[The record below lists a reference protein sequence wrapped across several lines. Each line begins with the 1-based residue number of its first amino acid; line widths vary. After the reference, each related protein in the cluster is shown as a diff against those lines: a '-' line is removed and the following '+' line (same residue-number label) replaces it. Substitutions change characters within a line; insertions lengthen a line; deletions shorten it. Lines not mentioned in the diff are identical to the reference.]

1 MFRHRTCHLS
11 HITDVGV
18 WLKSLRLHKYSPL
31 LCSLT
36 YDELLAL
43 DEGTLE
49 SQGVTKGA
57 RHKIVLSI
65 NKLKE
70 RHKQLVQIEK
80 VNDQTLMF
88 VKEICTQTF
97 HYEEN

>member
-1 MFRHRTCHLS
+1 MDASC
-11 HITDVGV
+11 IADVGV

-31 LCSLT
+31 LCNLT
-36 YDELLAL
+36 YDELLTL
-43 DEGTLE
+43 DETVLE

-65 NKLKE
+65 KKLRE

-80 VNDQTLMF
+80 VKN
-88 VKEICTQTF
+88 VKVEKVKSVLSRMVDR
-97 HYEEN
+97 N

>member
-1 MFRHRTCHLS
+1 MNPKLS
-11 HITDVGV
+11 THQLPPSADVGV

-31 LCSLT
+31 LCNLT

-43 DEGTLE
+43 DEATLE
-49 SQGVTKGA
+49 TQGVTKGA

-70 RHKQLVQIEK
+70 RHTQLVQIEK
-80 VNDQTLMF
+80 VMTGTL
-88 VKEICTQTF
+88 
-97 HYEEN
+97 NS